1 VLVVDDEESILFAV
15 KDYLEVRGCDVDYA
29 QTLQQAL
36 LLLAEAPPYDVVVAD
51 LRLSPRHRLGGF
63 EVIEEVRRRA
73 PGTRTIL
80 LTAYGSPEIEEGAK
94 SLGVRA
100 VLAKPIPLRE
110 LARVVLE
117 LADEAPS

>member
-15 KDYLEVRGCDVDYA
+15 KDYLEVRGCEVDYA

-36 LLLAEAPPYDVVVAD
+36 LLLVEAQPYEVVVAD
-51 LRLSPRHRLGGF
+51 LRLSPRQRLGGF
-63 EVIEEVRRRA
+63 QLVEAARQHM
-73 PGTRTIL
+73 PQTHTIL
-80 LTAYGSPEIEEGAK
+80 LTAYGSPEIEEEAR

-100 VLAKPIPLRE
+100 VLPKPIPLRE

-117 LADEAPS
+117 LAGEAPQ